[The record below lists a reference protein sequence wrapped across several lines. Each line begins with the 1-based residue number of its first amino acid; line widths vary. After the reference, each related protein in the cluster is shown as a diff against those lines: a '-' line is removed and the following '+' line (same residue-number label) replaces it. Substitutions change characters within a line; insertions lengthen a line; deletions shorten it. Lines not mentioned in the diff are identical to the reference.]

1 MGCFAFEKMFLI
13 TWMTD
18 DLKLGRDAFTCMNAI
33 GVIIMSLETQLRCL
47 LSGKNVLRGQ
57 KDF

>member
-1 MGCFAFEKMFLI
+1 
-13 TWMTD
+13 MTD